1 MPAMPASQGI
11 VKIGQDRVRCCP
23 LHRGPTQDR
32 IVIEDLLAALIGLA
46 LLVYLAYA
54 LARPE
59 RF

>member
-1 MPAMPASQGI
+1 MAF
-11 VKIGQDRVRCCP
+11 
-23 LHRGPTQDR
+23 
-32 IVIEDLLAALIGLA
+32 DLLFGGGVAAF